1 MNKFKN
7 WTAKLLIPAAT
18 ALVGLSAS
26 AVPGTFTPPGSIGN
40 VTQVTGLTGQTAF
53 DKVATIINYFLAVVS
68 VVATIMIIYGGF
80 LYVTAG
86 ANEDNTK
93 KAKSMLLYGVIGLII
108 AGVAFSIV
116 SFSNSLL
123 V

>member
-1 MNKFKN
+1 MRKIKN
-7 WTAKLLIPAAT
+7 LGIKLAIPVAA
-18 ALVGLSAS
+18 ALAGLNAF
-26 AVPGTFTPPGSIGN
+26 AQQTFTPPGSIGN
-40 VTQVTGLTGQTAF
+40 ITPVTGLTGQSAF
-53 DKVATIINYFLAVVS
+53 AKVATIINYFLAVVS
-68 VVATIMIIYGGF
+68 VVATIMVIYGGF

-93 KAKSMLLYGVIGLII
+93 KAKSMLLYGIIGLVI

-116 SFSNSLL
+116 SFANSLL

>member
-1 MNKFKN
+1 MNKIKN
-7 WTAKLLIPAAT
+7 WTTKLLIPTAT
-18 ALVGLSAS
+18 VLAGLNVFAQQ
-26 AVPGTFTPPGSIGN
+26 TFTPPGSISN
-40 VTQVTGLTGQTAF
+40 ITPVTGLTGQTAF
-53 DKVATIINYFLAVVS
+53 TKVATIINYFLAVVS

-93 KAKSMLLYGVIGLII
+93 KAKSMLLYGIIGLVI

-116 SFSNSLL
+116 SFANSLL